1 LLSRKADVNA
11 QDLGGN
17 TPLHYAIAQAN
28 IEMVILLLDFGA
40 DCVLGD
46 NDNVNAM
53 EMVALAK
60 NTQAIQAIAVVCLR
74 HCRKYNIHVA
84 PNIVRALKSKNINPH
99 ILDAETALKELQM
112 VQEQQHLSLTAL
124 LQDALSRAPQVSQ
137 PEPVSGKALD
147 HESTPM
153 EELPADEP
161 HPEASDDNHSSYS
174 EVDHVDDEPQSQP
187 PSLQQQPQQQQP
199 PSSPT
204 AEAAFTRD
212 DDNILDKGAESPTSP
227 PVRPATKHLSAA
239 TFLSDMSLLT
249 PTMLSPFLPS
259 SLDPGDH
266 SPLLTSPHDPKTAQ
280 PQPVPPFHGAA
291 PHGRRAADD
300 GHGASPSPSPS
311 RSRSSTTWTGKP
323 PMTIYDAM
331 RTGQL
336 LQGPASQSPS
346 SAAAATSTHA
356 VSTKMRSQPPHPQ
369 HSTKTLAGIP
379 ELHAASSATTSPTHR
394 RPSSASNSN
403 SVGVVVQEHPFV
415 VSMRNGNTGR
425 VLPPRHKSAS
435 ALHPTTSMTGD
446 KDGDHH
452 DRASPSSA
460 SSSSSSLQ
468 AIHPHSHHPHQQRQ
482 QQQAQSVVYGDSTPS
497 GGGGH
502 VGIRRA
508 TTMGA
513 GAGGVGGLRAI
524 AIHNQAASST
534 SIPDVAVAF
543 STPQQQQQFMMAMMA
558 PPALARDDGTISE
571 ADDTAASGSPA
582 VVSSARGSHRKQHH
596 HHHHHH
602 IAPTNSVSS
611 IVMNAPSNNHNNHNH
626 HHNHTNNNHHHL
638 RDFNN
643 SVLAHSGPAGQKM
656 LIQQLLAA
664 LPHIEPL
671 DALTTT
677 TTTMTQQPQPQQ
689 QQQRDVHDANDRDN
703 DDDDDDRL
711 PFFAAGIVQQHRLLA
726 TQVQTLHQHLQS
738 QLQLLQ
744 QYQQQQTVAQA
755 QQAQQA
761 QAQAPQTSSSG
772 GSVTNNTTTVQTS
785 TANGILPPPT
795 IHIPTIPPTLKA
807 QHWQY
812 QLSRKR
818 QHESTSKP
826 SHPSSSSSSS
836 SRMTTATTSST
847 TMMFPPAPVVPFLPD
862 FAGTYAADELGDFAP
877 EHCDVFVAVEHCF
890 DCDRHSN
897 QSLRHDTRT
906 YVRHANAVL
915 AALVRAIADA
925 RLAVRLFAMRS
936 PPLTTRRLGAFEVT
950 VAVRVDLP
958 AAASP
963 LPPPSSSST
972 SAFHLRNTHTTNGT
986 GNNGNGNGSKGTGT
1000 GGATTTTPTGSKNS
1014 PGHFFGNNHTPNTS
1028 TTNTNGH
1035 YHTNASGG
1043 GGGGDRPSFVGG
1055 GNGQTHRSTTIGGTN
1070 GDDEDDEEQLFL
1082 RRWVS
1087 TCLHS
1092 KLQTKSWPNVAQLE
1106 KQVVSFLDETLKE
1119 VTAARNAY
1127 NVVHHNG
1134 ANTTTNH
1141 PHPPPHHHHS
1151 PAHTH
1156 DKTMPKTMTTH
1167 PALEYKHAHSSAP
1180 LQRRLSDGYNRW
1192 LKRMKVP
1199 PIVERHPLDMDW
1211 PALRLTTTTMTTT
1224 EHGHDDDAAAH
1235 HRHHQKLS
1243 GVRMLE
1249 NYLTI
1254 STNTGEYHHRDDHD
1268 DDGDYNDGGPLRHPP
1283 GPMLDFS
1290 LARTSRRCDF
1300 ERAVCAHFLVFDARL
1315 TTTGGNHHHHYHH
1328 HHHQDHHTNTNNNNN
1343 MINNNNDNIMDMRA
1357 RGASTGSAAPEW

>member
-1 LLSRKADVNA
+1 
-11 QDLGGN
+11 
-17 TPLHYAIAQAN
+17 
-28 IEMVILLLDFGA
+28 MVILLLDFGA

-46 NDNVNAM
+46 NDNVNVL

-84 PNIVRALKSKNINPH
+84 PNIVRALKSKKINPH

-112 VQEQQHLSLTAL
+112 AQEQQHLSLTAL
-124 LQDALSRAPQVSQ
+124 LQDALSRAPQITQ
-137 PEPVSGKALD
+137 PGPVSDKVLD
-147 HESTPM
+147 NESTPM
-153 EELPADEP
+153 EEPPADEP
-161 HPEASDDNHSSYS
+161 HPEASDDNHSYS
-174 EVDHVDDEPQSQP
+174 DVDHVDDEPQP
-187 PSLQQQPQQQQP
+187 PQQQPS
-199 PSSPT
+199 SSPT
-204 AEAAFTRD
+204 AEVVFTSD
-212 DDNILDKGAESPTSP
+212 DDNVLDKGANSPTSP
-227 PVRPATKHLSAA
+227 SMRPATKNLSAA

-280 PQPVPPFHGAA
+280 AKPIPASHGTA

-300 GHGASPSPSPS
+300 GHGASPSLSPS
-311 RSRSSTTWTGKP
+311 RSRSSTAWTGKP

-336 LQGPASQSPS
+336 LQGPASQAPS
-346 SAAAATSTHA
+346 SSATSTHA
-356 VSTKMRSQPPHPQ
+356 ASTKMRSQPPHSQ
-369 HSTKTLAGIP
+369 HLAKTLAGIP
-379 ELHAASSATTSPTHR
+379 ELHAAAPATTSPTHR
-394 RPSSASNSN
+394 RPTSASNSN
-403 SVGVVVQEHPFV
+403 SNSGGVVQEHPFV
-415 VSMRNGNTGR
+415 VSMRNGNNGR

-446 KDGDHH
+446 KDGDHL

-460 SSSSSSLQ
+460 SSQ
-468 AIHPHSHHPHQQRQ
+468 ALHLSHPHQHHQ
-482 QQQAQSVVYGDSTPS
+482 QQQSQSVVSGSTPP
-497 GGGGH
+497 GGGH

-508 TTMGA
+508 TTIGA
-513 GAGGVGGLRAI
+513 GAGGAGGLRAL

-534 SIPDVAVAF
+534 SIPDLAAF
-543 STPQQQQQFMMAMMA
+543 STPQQQQQFVMSMMA
-558 PPALARDDGTISE
+558 PPASAGDDGTNSE

-582 VVSSARGSHRKQHH
+582 AVSSARGSHRKQHH
-596 HHHHHH
+596 HHQHQHHHHH

-611 IVMNAPSNNHNNHNH
+611 IVMNAPSNNHN
-626 HHNHTNNNHHHL
+626 HTNNHL

-643 SVLAHSGPAGQKM
+643 SVLANSGPAGQKM

-671 DALTTT
+671 DALTATT
-677 TTTMTQQPQPQQ
+677 TQQ
-689 QQQRDVHDANDRDN
+689 QQQQQQWDVHDAN
-703 DDDDDDRL
+703 DDDDRL

-726 TQVQTLHQHLQS
+726 TQVQTLQQHLQS
-738 QLQLLQ
+738 QLQLLH

-761 QAQAPQTSSSG
+761 QQTSSSG
-772 GSVTNNTTTVQTS
+772 GSVTNTNTVHTL
-785 TANGILPPPT
+785 TANMIPPPPT
-795 IHIPTIPPTLKA
+795 IRIPIIPPTLKA

-818 QHESTSKP
+818 QHDSKP
-826 SHPSSSSSSS
+826 AHPSSS
-836 SRMTTATTSST
+836 SRMTATTSST
-847 TMMFPPAPVVPFLPD
+847 ATMTMIFPPAPVVPFLPD
-862 FAGTYAADELGDFAP
+862 FAETYAAEELGNFAP

-958 AAASP
+958 AATTP
-963 LPPPSSSST
+963 VPPPSSASS
-972 SAFHLRNTHTTNGT
+972 SAFHLRNTHTTNG
-986 GNNGNGNGSKGTGT
+986 NGNGNGIGSKGTGT
-1000 GGATTTTPTGSKNS
+1000 GGATTTTTTTPTGSKNS
-1014 PGHFFGNNHTPNTS
+1014 PGHFFGNNHTTNTS

-1043 GGGGDRPSFVGG
+1043 DRPSFVGG
-1055 GNGQTHRSTTIGGTN
+1055 GNGQIHRSTTIGGAN

-1092 KLQTKSWPNVAQLE
+1092 KLQTKRYRV
-1106 KQVVSFLDETLKE
+1106 
-1119 VTAARNAY
+1119 
-1127 NVVHHNG
+1127 
-1134 ANTTTNH
+1134 
-1141 PHPPPHHHHS
+1141 
-1151 PAHTH
+1151 
-1156 DKTMPKTMTTH
+1156 
-1167 PALEYKHAHSSAP
+1167 
-1180 LQRRLSDGYNRW
+1180 
-1192 LKRMKVP
+1192 
-1199 PIVERHPLDMDW
+1199 
-1211 PALRLTTTTMTTT
+1211 
-1224 EHGHDDDAAAH
+1224 
-1235 HRHHQKLS
+1235 
-1243 GVRMLE
+1243 
-1249 NYLTI
+1249 
-1254 STNTGEYHHRDDHD
+1254 
-1268 DDGDYNDGGPLRHPP
+1268 
-1283 GPMLDFS
+1283 
-1290 LARTSRRCDF
+1290 
-1300 ERAVCAHFLVFDARL
+1300 
-1315 TTTGGNHHHHYHH
+1315 
-1328 HHHQDHHTNTNNNNN
+1328 
-1343 MINNNNDNIMDMRA
+1343 
-1357 RGASTGSAAPEW
+1357 